1 MREVGEWQHAA
12 DAREPDR
19 GAEKYQRS
27 SAGTVKRG
35 WDARPRVIFLL
46 RQRGAMRISEHGD
59 D

>member
-1 MREVGEWQHAA
+1 MQEVGEWQHAA

-35 WDARPRVIFLL
+35 WDARPRVIFSL
-46 RQRGAMRISEHGD
+46 RQRGASED
-59 D
+59 L